1 MLYLC
6 SVKSYLGS
14 NSRQVNKLI
23 NNKLFKNFTNMIE
36 LYISQNKN
44 TQSEAYG
51 KYYPRVSYKQTMN
64 IHDMAVHM
72 AEHNTPFSEGTIEG
86 ILRDFVK
93 CVREQTLNGNTVKV
107 DNLAIFKVSVIGNGC
122 KELYDADLDKTITA
136 SIGSIGKTDKTGP
149 AVKSLKLLAQATGE
163 YTREELNKDGKL
175 GWTDK
180 AAAEIAAAKA
190 AAQGGGSPSPSQ
202 GGSSTGSETGG
213 NGSQNGG
220 TQSGG
225 DNSGSQGAQGYALTI
240 ATSGSGSASV
250 TKGGNAVT
258 SGSNLNEDDEV
269 EISITPAEG
278 ETPTAT
284 INGSSIELTESEGV
298 YSGSFA
304 MPGQASSLVINTG
317 GSSGGN
323 GGADLDKD

>member
-1 MLYLC
+1 
-6 SVKSYLGS
+6 
-14 NSRQVNKLI
+14 
-23 NNKLFKNFTNMIE
+23 MIE
-36 LYISQNKN
+36 LYISQNKIVG
-44 TQSEAYG
+44 SAAYG

-122 KELYDADLDKTITA
+122 KELYDANTDKTITA
-136 SIGSIGKTDKTGP
+136 SIGTVGKNDKTGP
-149 AVKSLKLLAQATGE
+149 AVNSLKLLAQATGE

-180 AAAEIAAAKA
+180 AAAEILAAKT
-190 AAQGGGSPSPSQ
+190 AAQGGGNG
-202 GGSSTGSETGG
+202 GGSSSGSGTEGGG
-213 NGSQNGG
+213 N
-220 TQSGG
+220 SGG
-225 DNSGSQGAQGYALTI
+225 SGQSEQGGQSQQGDQNQSTGYALTI
-240 ATSGSGSASV
+240 SRTGVGSATV
-250 TKGGNAVT
+250 TKDGNAVT
-258 SGSNLNEDDEV
+258 SGTSLNEDDEV

-278 ETPTAT
+278 QVPTAT
-284 INGSSIELTESEGV
+284 VNGSEIELTEDNGV

-304 MPGQASSLVINTG
+304 MPGQASTLIINTG
-317 GSSGGN
+317 EGEDDDYDPN
-323 GGADLDKD
+323 A

>member
-1 MLYLC
+1 
-6 SVKSYLGS
+6 
-14 NSRQVNKLI
+14 
-23 NNKLFKNFTNMIE
+23 MIE

-136 SIGSIGKTDKTGP
+136 SIGTIGKNDKTGP
-149 AVKSLKLLAQATGE
+149 AVNSLKLLAQATGE

-180 AAAEIAAAKA
+180 AAAEILAAKNA
-190 AAQGGGSPSPSQ
+190 AMN
-202 GGSSTGSETGG
+202 GGSSSGGSSESNGG
-213 NGSQNGG
+213 SSQNGG

-225 DNSGSQGAQGYALTI
+225 DNSGQQGQQGNQNQQSGYALTI
-240 ATSGSGSASV
+240 ATSGSGTATV
-250 TKGGNAVT
+250 THDGNAVT
-258 SGSNLNEDDEV
+258 SGSTLNEDDEV

-278 ETPTAT
+278 QVPTAS
-284 INGSSIELTESEGV
+284 INSSAIELTEDNGV
-298 YSGSFA
+298 YTGSFA
-304 MPGQASSLVINTG
+304 SRNFLKGKKYCPFNSPLTT
-317 GSSGGN
+317 
-323 GGADLDKD
+323 L

>member
-1 MLYLC
+1 
-6 SVKSYLGS
+6 
-14 NSRQVNKLI
+14 
-23 NNKLFKNFTNMIE
+23 MIE

-136 SIGSIGKTDKTGP
+136 SIGTIGRNDKTGP
-149 AVKSLKLLAQATGE
+149 AVHSLKLLAQATGE

-180 AAAEIAAAKA
+180 AAAEILAAKNA
-190 AAQGGGSPSPSQ
+190 AMN
-202 GGSSTGSETGG
+202 GGSSSGGSSESNGG
-213 NGSQNGG
+213 SQNGGSQNGG
-220 TQSGG
+220 TQNGG
-225 DNSGSQGAQGYALTI
+225 DNSGSQGQQGDQNQQSGYALTI
-240 ATSGSGSASV
+240 ATSGSGTATV
-250 TKGGNAVT
+250 THDGNAVT
-258 SGSNLNEDDEV
+258 SGATLNEDDEI
-269 EISITPAEG
+269 ELSITPAEG
-278 ETPTAT
+278 QVPTAS
-284 INGSSIELTESEGV
+284 INGSSIELTEDNGV
-298 YSGSFA
+298 YTGSFA
-304 MPGQASSLVINTG
+304 MPGQASALVISTG
-317 GSSGGN
+317 VSGE
-323 GGADLDKD
+323 GGDGGEGLDKD

>member
-1 MLYLC
+1 
-6 SVKSYLGS
+6 
-14 NSRQVNKLI
+14 
-23 NNKLFKNFTNMIE
+23 MIE
-36 LYISQNKN
+36 LYISQNNN
-44 TQSEAYG
+44 TTSQAYG
-51 KYYPRVSYKQTMN
+51 KYYPRVSYKQTMG
-64 IHDMAVHM
+64 IHEMAVHM

-122 KELYDADLDKTITA
+122 AELYDADTDKTITA
-136 SIGSIGKTDKTGP
+136 SIGTLGKNDKTGP
-149 AVKSLKLLAQATGE
+149 AVNSLKLLAQATGE

-180 AAAEIAAAKA
+180 AAAEIAAAKNA
-190 AAQGGGSPSPSQ
+190 ANGGTSPSPSQ
-202 GGSSTGSETGG
+202 GGESQG
-213 NGSQNGG
+213 GSQNQP
-220 TQSGG
+220 TT
-225 DNSGSQGAQGYALTI
+225 YALSISKT
-240 ATSGSGSASV
+240 GSGSVSV
-250 TKGGNAVT
+250 TKDGNAVT
-258 SGSNLNEDDEV
+258 SGANLNEDDEV

-278 ETPTAT
+278 QTPTAT

-317 GSSGGN
+317 STGGD
-323 GGADLDKD
+323 GGDDLDQG

>member
-1 MLYLC
+1 
-6 SVKSYLGS
+6 
-14 NSRQVNKLI
+14 
-23 NNKLFKNFTNMIE
+23 MIE

-44 TQSEAYG
+44 TASEAYG

-136 SIGSIGKTDKTGP
+136 SIGTIGKNDKTGP
-149 AVKSLKLLAQATGE
+149 AVNSLKLLAQATGE

-180 AAAEIAAAKA
+180 AAAEILAVKNAAMGGN
-190 AAQGGGSPSPSQ
+190 GGGSSS
-202 GGSSTGSETGG
+202 GGSGESNG
-213 NGSQNGG
+213 GSQNGG
-220 TQSGG
+220 EQNGG
-225 DNSGSQGAQGYALTI
+225 EQGQQATGYALTI
-240 ATSGSGSASV
+240 SKSGTGTASV
-250 TKGGNAVT
+250 TSGGNAVT
-258 SGSNLNEDDEV
+258 SGASLSEDAEV

-278 ETPTAT
+278 KVPTASV
-284 INGSSIELTESEGV
+284 NGSSIELTEDGGV

-317 GSSGGN
+317 TADGGDGLTN
-323 GGADLDKD
+323 D

>member
-1 MLYLC
+1 
-6 SVKSYLGS
+6 
-14 NSRQVNKLI
+14 
-23 NNKLFKNFTNMIE
+23 MIE

-44 TQSEAYG
+44 TTSEAYG

-122 KELYDADLDKTITA
+122 KELYDADSDKTITA
-136 SIGSIGKTDKTGP
+136 SIGTLGKNDKTGP
-149 AVKSLKLLAQATGE
+149 AVNSLKLLAQATGE

-190 AAQGGGSPSPSQ
+190 AANGSNGGS
-202 GGSSTGSETGG
+202 
-213 NGSQNGG
+213 
-220 TQSGG
+220 
-225 DNSGSQGAQGYALTI
+225 DNSGSQSQGGTQNQGDSQNQGGSQSQGDQNQGGSQASQGYALTI
-240 ATSGSGSASV
+240 SKMGSGSASV
-250 TKGGNAVT
+250 TKDGNAVT

-278 ETPTAT
+278 TVPSAT
-284 INGSSIELTESEGV
+284 LNGSSIELTENDGV
-298 YSGSFA
+298 YTGNFA
-304 MPGQASSLVINTG
+304 MPGQAASLVINTG
-317 GSSGGN
+317 STSGDSSI
-323 GGADLDKD
+323 

>member
-1 MLYLC
+1 
-6 SVKSYLGS
+6 
-14 NSRQVNKLI
+14 
-23 NNKLFKNFTNMIE
+23 MIE

-136 SIGSIGKTDKTGP
+136 SIGTLGKTDKTGP
-149 AVKSLKLLAQATGE
+149 AVNSLKLLAQATGE

-190 AAQGGGSPSPSQ
+190 AAQGGSQSNSGSSTGSETGQGGNGSQGGQSGDNQGQQ
-202 GGSSTGSETGG
+202 GGSSTGSET
-213 NGSQNGG
+213 
-220 TQSGG
+220 
-225 DNSGSQGAQGYALTI
+225 AEGYALSISTI
-240 ATSGSGSASV
+240 GSGSASV

-284 INGSSIELTESEGV
+284 INGSEIELTESEGV

>member
-1 MLYLC
+1 
-6 SVKSYLGS
+6 
-14 NSRQVNKLI
+14 
-23 NNKLFKNFTNMIE
+23 MIE

-44 TQSEAYG
+44 TASEAYG

-136 SIGSIGKTDKTGP
+136 SIGTIGKNDKTGP
-149 AVKSLKLLAQATGE
+149 AVNSLKLLAQATGE

-180 AAAEIAAAKA
+180 AAAEILAVKNAAM
-190 AAQGGGSPSPSQ
+190 GGNAGGAGNSSGNGENGQSSQ
-202 GGSSTGSETGG
+202 GGS
-213 NGSQNGG
+213 QQGG
-220 TQSGG
+220 TQGGSNTGGG
-225 DNSGSQGAQGYALTI
+225 DN
-240 ATSGSGSASV
+240 
-250 TKGGNAVT
+250 GG
-258 SGSNLNEDDEV
+258 D
-269 EISITPAEG
+269 
-278 ETPTAT
+278 
-284 INGSSIELTESEGV
+284 
-298 YSGSFA
+298 
-304 MPGQASSLVINTG
+304 
-317 GSSGGN
+317 N
-323 GGADLDKD
+323 GGGGDGGDGLTND